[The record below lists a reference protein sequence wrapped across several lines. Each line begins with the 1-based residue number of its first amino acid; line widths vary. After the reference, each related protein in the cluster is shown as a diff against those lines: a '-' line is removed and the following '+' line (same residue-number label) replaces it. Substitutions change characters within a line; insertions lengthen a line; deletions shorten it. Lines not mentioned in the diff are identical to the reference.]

1 MFIHIL
7 FDFDATEVIS
17 IKEIKQAD
25 VLTVLGDTPDG
36 NTSYVIN
43 SFDDSE
49 LLEEL
54 KHYCWEDFEQFIYES
69 ESEGMLI
76 AKYDNE
82 TLE

>member
-1 MFIHIL
+1 MFIHVL
-7 FDFDATEVIS
+7 LDFDATEVIS

-36 NTSYVIN
+36 NVSYVIN
-43 SFDDSE
+43 TYEDSE
-49 LLEEL
+49 LIEEL
-54 KHYCWEDFEQFIYES
+54 KHFAWEDLEQFIYEVDS
-69 ESEGMLI
+69 NGMLI